1 MKAMARR
8 PLVLSLLA
16 VALLAAG
23 CGSTTVRHITTTIT
37 RSATAAAPSATTP
50 TTPTS
55 ATGTS
60 SSSPS
65 STATGATSTAAARSQ
80 VAARSP
86 RAIVA
91 AAAKALRTS
100 GGYAMRADLREN
112 GTRSR
117 LTLTADGPRTY
128 EATLTDRGV
137 VTGLIGLPTASY
149 LRGNV
154 AFWRSHV
161 GNGSAQR
168 ARAGRLAGRW
178 LKLTASGAR
187 SVTKTLGSLSPSVL
201 ARCLTEDHGTLTL
214 AGRTTIGHTR
224 AMVVKDAGDAPGAT
238 PSTIVVATGGPPYPL
253 RYTATGRTRPGGRI
267 DVCNDG
273 KGEDSEGTITF
284 NEFGHV
290 PEISAP
296 TGAGGGTTI

>member
-8 PLVLSLLA
+8 LLVLSLSG

-37 RSATAAAPSATTP
+37 RSATTAAAAPSATTP
-50 TTPTS
+50 T
-55 ATGTS
+55 GT

-65 STATGATSTAAARSQ
+65 STTTGATSTAAARSQ
-80 VAARSP
+80 VAGRSP

-91 AAAKALRTS
+91 AAAQALRKS
-100 GGYAMRADLREN
+100 GGYSMRADLREN
-112 GTRSR
+112 GTRSL
-117 LTLTADGPRTY
+117 LTLTADGPRTF

-137 VTGLIGLPTASY
+137 VTGLIDLPGASY

-154 AFWRSHV
+154 AFWRSHI
-161 GNGSAQR
+161 GNGPAQR
-168 ARAGRLAGRW
+168 ARAGRLAGHW

-224 AMVVKDAGDAPGAT
+224 AMVIKDAGDAPGAT

-253 RYTATGRTRPGGRI
+253 RYTATGRTRSGGRI

-273 KGEDSEGTITF
+273 KGDDSEGTITF

>member
-8 PLVLSLLA
+8 LLVLSLSG

-37 RSATAAAPSATTP
+37 RSATTGAAAPTV

-65 STATGATSTAAARSQ
+65 STTTGATSTAAARSQ
-80 VAARSP
+80 VAGRSP

-91 AAAKALRTS
+91 AAAQALRKS
-100 GGYAMRADLREN
+100 GGYSMRADLREN
-112 GTRSR
+112 GTRSL
-117 LTLTADGPRTY
+117 LTLTADGPRTF

-137 VTGLIGLPTASY
+137 VTGLIDLPGASY

-154 AFWRSHV
+154 AFWRSHD
-161 GNGSAQR
+161 GNGPAQR
-168 ARAGRLAGRW
+168 ARAGRLAGHW

-224 AMVVKDAGDAPGAT
+224 AMVIKDAGDAPGAT
-238 PSTIVVATGGPPYPL
+238 PSTIVVATGGRPYPL
-253 RYTATGRTRPGGRI
+253 RYTATGRTRRGGRI

-273 KGEDSEGTITF
+273 RGDDAEGTITF